1 MLWSSTGRSRGKRAP
16 REHCVMGN
24 GGTSS
29 PAAARHSHLQPGD
42 GLRAGAP
49 GCAAIGDMRRAGWR
63 ALGADRGC
71 LVGSTLPACS
81 TPLGAAPGPAAR
93 PRALPKA
100 HGAGAPGSAPCAL
113 PGTGRSRRG
122 GARWAQ
128 GAGNGS
134 SEPGRAEPGR
144 AGPHRGRTGAV
155 RRREC
160 ALRMRT
166 AHPSAPVRA
175 LRMRR
180 EQPEGRARMRTARMT
195 PRREGLL
202 GEGTALALRVR
213 GRAPAA

>member
-1 MLWSSTGRSRGKRAP
+1 MLWSSTGGQGGTCAP

-49 GCAAIGDMRRAGWR
+49 GCAAMGDMRRAGWR

-71 LVGSTLPACS
+71 LVGSIPPACS

-113 PGTGRSRRG
+113 PGTGRTRRG

-134 SEPGRAEPGR
+134 SEPGRTGPGWGRRRGAEPRWPGR
-144 AGPHRGRTGAV
+144 AGPGRSGSSRGGGAAQLGGRTIPLSARRHGNPPARRGRSSG
-155 RRREC
+155 
-160 ALRMRT
+160 
-166 AHPSAPVRA
+166 PVN
-175 LRMRR
+175 
-180 EQPEGRARMRTARMT
+180 
-195 PRREGLL
+195 PRRY
-202 GEGTALALRVR
+202 RR
-213 GRAPAA
+213 PAR